1 MQKNTRRWAFA
12 AICLYTAAFLATVLL
27 HELAH
32 ALMALAA
39 GVHST
44 LFNSHVDAPP
54 AGPRQEILIALA
66 GPVFSLA
73 QGVAALTLT
82 ARGRSTGPGALFG
95 LFLGVFGIIN
105 FLGYVMTSP
114 VVDYGDVG
122 QAEKLLG
129 VPVAA
134 AVVAAVAAAVAV
146 VLAVQRTAP
155 LFLRFVPASGLGV
168 GPTEVVAQKRP
179 YLRAL
184 LLWPWL
190 LGSVVITALS
200 WPWPTVLIVYPPMS
214 SAGSGVWG
222 RHRPG
227 RFAGGPRRRPPC
239 CGHHGVR
246 WRWGPWRRG
255 IGCCAQ
261 ACGCE
266 GGHKTTK
273 KPASG

>member
-1 MQKNTRRWAFA
+1 MQKDTRRLAFA
-12 AICLYTAAFLATVLL
+12 AVCLYTAAFLATVLL

-32 ALMALAA
+32 ALMALAV
-39 GVHST
+39 GVHPT

-73 QGVAALTLT
+73 QGVAALALT

-105 FLGYVMTSP
+105 FLGYVMTGP

-134 AVVAAVAAAVAV
+134 AIVAAVAAAVAV
-146 VLAVQRTAP
+146 TLAVRATAP
-155 LFLRFVPASGLGV
+155 LFLRFVPALGP
-168 GPTEVVAQKRP
+168 GASPAAVVAQKRP

-190 LGSVVITALS
+190 LGSVLITALS
-200 WPWPTVLIVYPPMS
+200 WPWPTVLSLVYPPLS
-214 SAGSGVWG
+214 SMVLGAAFGAAIGRADLLGAPAAPAVLRAPQWALALGLGALAAGYWLLRGGV
-222 RHRPG
+222 
-227 RFAGGPRRRPPC
+227 
-239 CGHHGVR
+239 
-246 WRWGPWRRG
+246 
-255 IGCCAQ
+255 Q
-261 ACGCE
+261 L
-266 GGHKTTK
+266 
-273 KPASG
+273 